1 MPLDKR
7 NLMNET
13 LIEVRNL
20 KKLFPIRGGFF
31 GPTRPRPVGI
41 GIPSGE
47 FIQAVAGIDFS
58 IKRRTVFGLAGE
70 SGSGKTTTGK
80 LLVKLLEPTEGN
92 IILKGRETTTLKG
105 KDLKEFRKSVQMIF
119 QDPYESLNPRM
130 AVLGAIAEPL
140 INQRMGNSKERRER
154 IEEALETVGL
164 TPPENFL
171 FRFPHELSG
180 GQRQRV
186 AIARALVS
194 EPEMVVADEPV
205 SMLDASIKAGIM
217 NLMLNLKERL
227 NLTYLFITHD
237 LAVGRYMCDELAIMY
252 LGKIVELGSTE
263 EIIQDP
269 FHPYTKALLSAVPV
283 PDPTLKR
290 ERISL
295 SGEMP
300 SPSHPPRGC
309 RFHTRCPK
317 ALPECRER
325 EPHLRKISKG
335 HFVSC
340 HLLE

>member
-1 MPLDKR
+1 
-7 NLMNET
+7 MNK
-13 LIEVRNL
+13 IIVEVRNL

-31 GPTRPRPVGI
+31 GPAR
-41 GIPSGE
+41 E

-58 IKRRTVFGLAGE
+58 IKKGTVFGLAGE

-80 LLVKLLEPTEGN
+80 LLVKLLEPTGGN

-130 AVLGAIAEPL
+130 AVSSTIAEPL
-140 INQRMGNSKERRER
+140 INQRIGNPKKRRER
-154 IEEALETVGL
+154 VKEALETVGL
-164 TPPENFL
+164 IPSEDFL

-186 AIARALVS
+186 AIARALIS
-194 EPEMVVADEPV
+194 EPELIVADEPV

-227 NLTYLFITHD
+227 GLTYLFITHD
-237 LAVGRYMCDELAIMY
+237 LAVGRYMCDELAVMY
-252 LGKIVELGSTE
+252 LGKIVELGPTE

-290 ERISL
+290 ERIGL

-300 SPSHPPRGC
+300 SPSHPPKGC
-309 RFHTRCPK
+309 CFHTRCPIAK
-317 ALPECRER
+317 PECKEK
-325 EPHLRKISKG
+325 EPALKRTNKD
-335 HFVSC
+335 HFVACPVSLI
-340 HLLE
+340 HV

>member
-1 MPLDKR
+1 
-7 NLMNET
+7 MNKT
-13 LIEVRNL
+13 LVEVRNL
-20 KKLFPIRGGFF
+20 KKFFPIRGGFF
-31 GPTRPRPVGI
+31 GPAR
-41 GIPSGE
+41 E
-47 FIQAVAGIDFS
+47 FVQAVAGINFS
-58 IKRRTVFGLAGE
+58 IKKGTVFGLAGE

-80 LLVKLLEPTEGN
+80 LLVKLLEPTGGN

-130 AVLGAIAEPL
+130 AVSSTIAEPL
-140 INQRMGNSKERRER
+140 INQRMGNQKERRER
-154 IEEALETVGL
+154 VEEVLETVGL

-186 AIARALVS
+186 AIARALIS
-194 EPEMVVADEPV
+194 EPEMIVADEPV

-227 NLTYLFITHD
+227 DLTYLFITHD
-237 LAVGRYMCDELAIMY
+237 LAVGRYMCDELAVMY
-252 LGKIVELGSTE
+252 LGKIVELGPTE

-290 ERISL
+290 ERIGL

-300 SPSHPPRGC
+300 SPSHPPKGC
-309 RFHTRCPK
+309 RFHTRCPVVK
-317 ALPECRER
+317 LECRER
-325 EPHLRKISKG
+325 EPELKRVTEGHL
-335 HFVSC
+335 VSC
-340 HLLE
+340 HLF

>member
-1 MPLDKR
+1 
-7 NLMNET
+7 MNKT
-13 LIEVRNL
+13 LVEVKNL

-31 GPTRPRPVGI
+31 GPAK
-41 GIPSGE
+41 E

-58 IKRRTVFGLAGE
+58 IKKGTVFGLAGE

-80 LLVKLLEPTEGN
+80 LLVKLLEPTEGD
-92 IILKGRETTTLKG
+92 IILKGRETTTLRG
-105 KDLKEFRKSVQMIF
+105 RDLKEFRKSVQMIF

-130 AVLGAIAEPL
+130 AVSSTIAEPL
-140 INQRMGNSKERRER
+140 INQRIGNPKERRER
-154 IEEALETVGL
+154 IKETLETVGL

-194 EPEMVVADEPV
+194 EPELVVADEPV

-227 NLTYLFITHD
+227 SLTYLFITHD

-252 LGKIVELGSTE
+252 LGKIVELGPTE

-290 ERISL
+290 DRIGL

-309 RFHTRCPK
+309 RFHTRCPIAK
-317 ALPECRER
+317 PQCREK
-325 EPHLRKISKG
+325 EPVPKEVTEGHL
-335 HFVSC
+335 VSC
-340 HLLE
+340 HLF